1 MSLRWLKH
9 RSVVAV
15 LLVALLVLS
24 ACTGGGG
31 NSGSENATGDPP
43 EATSTDTPAAED
55 TGTATDEPEPQPE
68 PEKHDPVELTIHG
81 WFFSPALKATIAAFM
96 EEYPWITVTENT
108 SINQAVINNIIAGE
122 KSDLVILDRGLS
134 EWVTNGND
142 LLEDLTP
149 YLDKDERIQNSN
161 LVEGLLESFSTGGK
175 TYALPWTDIPM
186 WIAVNKELLSKY
198 GMEMPGSDWTYD
210 DLLEMAK
217 KATNKDANDWG
228 MFGLAG
234 DMNDIRAIANGSA
247 GSARLLSADR
257 TKSVADSPEVLAD
270 LQWSQDLIRKW
281 NVQPNPEQIKE
292 NGFAGD
298 PAVNFVNGNF
308 LFITGVDWILPT
320 LQQATFDWDVLPFP
334 RGSQRQ
340 VTLHQVGPM
349 SMVKASEHKEEA
361 FMFLSFLFSE
371 KAQKLSID
379 NGSGSWVKSP
389 EIDAYYDQAAIWK
402 GKNIENV
409 KMSAQMCCYWND
421 MNVMDL
427 GDYVNSVSARI
438 GKMMNEGGNFSEV
451 IPFVEEYNKKAA
463 ETRKALGW

>member
-1 MSLRWLKH
+1 MKLGWWKVRGII
-9 RSVVAV
+9 AV
-15 LLVALLVLS
+15 LLAVMVALS
-24 ACTGGGG
+24 ACSGGGTK
-31 NSGSENATGDPP
+31 SGTEEPPVETPPATGETKTPP
-43 EATSTDTPAAED
+43 ADEAKP
-55 TGTATDEPEPQPE
+55 EPEPAPE
-68 PEKHDPVELTIHG
+68 DRQPVELTIHG

-96 EEYPWITVTENT
+96 EEHPWITIKENT

-122 KSDLVILDRGLS
+122 ESDLVILDRGLT
-134 EWVTNGND
+134 EWVSNGND
-142 LLEDLTP
+142 LLEDLKP
-149 YLDKDERIQNSN
+149 YIAVDERMQNAKM
-161 LVEGLLESFSTGGK
+161 VEGLLESFTTGGK

-186 WIAVNKELLSKY
+186 WIAVNKEMLSKY
-198 GMEMPGSDWTYD
+198 GMEMPGKDWTYD

-217 KATNKDANDWG
+217 TATNKDANDWG

-247 GSARLLSADR
+247 GSARLLSEDR

-292 NGFAGD
+292 NGFNAD
-298 PAVNFVNGNF
+298 PAVNFVNGNV

-320 LQQATFDWDVLPFP
+320 LQQATFEWDVLPFP
-334 RGSQRQ
+334 RGTERQ

-349 SMVKASEHKEEA
+349 SMVKASKHKEEA
-361 FMFLSFLFSE
+361 FMFLSYLFSE

-379 NGSGSWVKSP
+379 NGSGSWVISP
-389 EIDAYYDQAAIWK
+389 EIDAHYEQTSIWS
-402 GKNIENV
+402 GKDVEAV

-427 GDYVNSVSARI
+427 GDYVNNVSARI
-438 GKMMNEGGNFSEV
+438 SRIMTEGGDFSEV
-451 IPFVEEYNKKAA
+451 IPFVEEYNRKAA
-463 ETRKALGW
+463 DTRKALGW